1 MDISQYIPF
10 GRENAKTREHLSKE
24 TGLSDRNVREA
35 IEQARAQGHI
45 IINNQDGKGYYQSN
59 NIEEINQQYWQIRH
73 RALSILRQQKHLRKI
88 LKAAGR
94 EV

>member
-10 GRENAKTREHLSKE
+10 GRENAVTVEYLSE
-24 TGLSDRNVREA
+24 ITGIHERKVRKK
-35 IEQARAQGHI
+35 IEQARVEGYI
-45 IINNQDGKGYYQSN
+45 IINNQDGKGYYQSD
-59 NIEEINQQYWQIRH
+59 NIEEISKQYGQIRH